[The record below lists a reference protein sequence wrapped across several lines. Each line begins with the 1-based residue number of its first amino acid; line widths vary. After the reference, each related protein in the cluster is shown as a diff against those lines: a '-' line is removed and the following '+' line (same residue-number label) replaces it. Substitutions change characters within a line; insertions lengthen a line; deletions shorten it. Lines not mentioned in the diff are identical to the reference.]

1 MEKTRPELN
10 LEIRHLSVKREALL
24 RQAQEIEMQMAQF
37 AYIRDRNDTPLFEEM
52 FGGWFTL
59 SNNNLQTTKWL

>member
-10 LEIRHLSVKREALL
+10 LEIRHLSVKREELL
-24 RQAQEIEMQMAQF
+24 RQAQEIEMQMAQL

>member
-24 RQAQEIEMQMAQF
+24 RQAQEIEMQMAQL

-52 FGGWFTL
+52 FGG
-59 SNNNLQTTKWL
+59 